1 MRNQISSF
9 LILELICLSV
19 LIWPVS
25 LSAAQV
31 RNQSGNP
38 VGDSPESIVG
48 KQGLRVGAAEAVIT
62 PSPGTFLAGYGNDRK
77 STGVHDDLYAKAVVI
92 SDRDPAGSG
101 QDPAGSSR
109 GNTVVLVT
117 IDCIGL
123 PFPVVQQIR
132 EATRQ
137 QIPSGAF
144 DVGHIVVSSTHTHSG
159 PDVIGLWGADVMH
172 SGIDDAYT
180 DFLVSSTAGAIVR
193 AWESLQPA
201 EARYAVTTA
210 GEGWVENISVQD
222 ELDKDLTVLQFRD
235 AAGHSIATLT
245 NFACHPTI
253 LDGGNTLVSADF
265 PSGFYKQMQTQLT
278 GVNLYLQGAIGGWV
292 QPENLSR
299 SFEAAEEKGEELARI
314 AIRALAQSQPLQGHA
329 VHFVSKQ
336 FEFPVS
342 NQQFQGLAR
351 AGVLKREFNEGTLTE
366 IAWFSVGDAM
376 FATHP
381 GETSPLYSMQT
392 KTMMQTSGPKF
403 VLGLGQDLLG
413 YILKPEFFQS
423 GTTLHGAPY
432 LTGRSP
438 HPDAGANMMQVLEA
452 LQKEHAL
459 HSNPSARK

>member
-1 MRNQISSF
+1 MKKRILYLFTVLLFCQGGPGNPATAQI
-9 LILELICLSV
+9 
-19 LIWPVS
+19 
-25 LSAAQV
+25 
-31 RNQSGNP
+31 RKQSGNP

-48 KQGLRVGAAEAVIT
+48 EQGLRVGTAEAVIT
-62 PSPGTFLAGYGNDRK
+62 PSLGTFLAGYGNDRK

-92 SDRDPAGSG
+92 SGQGPTGSG
-101 QDPAGSSR
+101 Q

-137 QIPSGAF
+137 QIPPGAF
-144 DVGHIVVSSTHTHSG
+144 DVDHIVVSSTHTHSG

-253 LDGGNTLVSADF
+253 LDGSNTLVSADF

-292 QPENLSR
+292 QPENLPR
-299 SFEAAEEKGEELARI
+299 SFEAAKEKGEELARI
-314 AIRALAQSQPLQGHA
+314 AIRALAQSQPLQGYA

-342 NQQFQGLAR
+342 NQQFQALAR
-351 AGVLKREFNEGTLTE
+351 AGVLKREFNAGTLTE
-366 IAWFSVGDAM
+366 IVWFSVGDAV

-392 KTMMQTSGPKF
+392 KSMMQTSGPKF

-413 YILKPEFFQS
+413 YILKPEFFQP

-452 LQKEHAL
+452 LQKEYTSSL
-459 HSNPSARK
+459 EIRSDQ